1 MDTADDLDALRI
13 SQARL
18 AGLIDIAADA
28 IISVDE
34 DQRITLFNQGAQ
46 QTFGYTEPEVLGQP
60 LDMLMPE
67 ALASLHLTHLHT
79 FARSRTQSRRMG
91 ERQEVYG
98 RRKSGE
104 IFPAEAS
111 ISRVEVSGKTFYTAV
126 LRDVTDTKRTQANIM
141 ELLRREHQARA
152 ARDSILSAVSHDL
165 TNPISAIRM
174 CTTTLLTAQ
183 ELKPETQQ
191 GLLRT
196 IRDSAD
202 WMQRMI
208 QDLLDITNIE
218 AGHLSVR
225 RASDD
230 CLHIIGRALALFTP
244 IAQERNVQLI
254 TELPQALPLVY
265 IDADRILQ
273 VLSNL
278 LGNAIKFSDSGS
290 SVILR
295 AEPHA
300 EGVCVSVKDVGP
312 GMTVEEQEHLFDRF
326 WDGWRR
332 SHAARP
338 RGSGL
343 GLAIAKGII
352 DMHRSHIWCESALGA
367 GSTFYFTMPLMT
379 QPKPATSGTPAGNST
394 S

>member
-1 MDTADDLDALRI
+1 MDDSSELDRLRLAE
-13 SQARL
+13 ARL
-18 AGLIDIAADA
+18 AGLIAIAVDA

-34 DQRITLFNQGAQ
+34 EHRITLFNQGAQ
-46 QTFGYTEPEVLGQP
+46 QIFGYTPAEVLGQP

-67 ALASLHLTHLHT
+67 ALATLHLEYLRK
-79 FARSRTQSRRMG
+79 FGQSGAQSRRMG

-111 ISRVEVSGKTFYTAV
+111 ISRVELNGIAIYTAV
-126 LRDVTDTKRTQANIM
+126 LRDVTDAKRTQTNMM
-141 ELLRREHQARA
+141 ELLRREYQART

-183 ELKPETQQ
+183 QLKPETQH

-196 IRDSAD
+196 IRDSAE

-244 IAQERNVQLI
+244 IAQERNVRLD
-254 TELPQALPLVY
+254 TVVPESLPNVY

-278 LGNAIKFSDSGS
+278 LGNAIKFSDAGET
-290 SVILR
+290 VTLR
-295 AEPHA
+295 AEAHA
-300 EGVCVSVKDVGP
+300 EGVCVSVTDTGP
-312 GMTVEEQEHLFDRF
+312 GMTADEQAHLFDRF
-326 WDGWRR
+326 WDGWRQSR
-332 SHAARP
+332 AARP

-352 DMHRSHIWCESALGA
+352 DMHRSHIWCESTLGH
-367 GSTFYFTMPLMT
+367 GSTFYFTMPLMAHLE
-379 QPKPATSGTPAGNST
+379 QVATP
-394 S
+394 